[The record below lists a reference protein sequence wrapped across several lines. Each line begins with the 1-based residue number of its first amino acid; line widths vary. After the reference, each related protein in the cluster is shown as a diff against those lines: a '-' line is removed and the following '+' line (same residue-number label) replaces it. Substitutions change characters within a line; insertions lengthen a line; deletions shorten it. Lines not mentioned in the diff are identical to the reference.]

1 MNNFVVNCFTPAAR
15 RPSGWRGRADRENE
29 PVEDAERDWAPHA
42 RVEVPWRQQVERGPR
57 ADRLLRT
64 IEVRVPPRIAEADHV
79 ADRPLAASM
88 ANALAGLRQLD
99 GSHGRR
105 LRSLNQLLLRTE
117 SVASSKIEDVE
128 ASLVDYGR
136 AVLGARSSAS
146 AVSMAAATDALAD
159 VVTQAD
165 VSGVVGLTSLRD
177 AHAVLFRRSVD
188 QQHHAGRFRTV
199 QNWIGGSDYTPR
211 NALYVPPPPDLVPS
225 LLEDLVAF
233 ANRDDVPVLVQ
244 AAVVHAQFE
253 SIHPFVDG
261 NGRIGR
267 TLVHA
272 VLRRRRVTR
281 HLTVPLASALVAH
294 RESYFDALGDYREGL
309 ARPIVA
315 MLTAAVIVATHE
327 SRRTATHLHE
337 IRTDWDARLGPV
349 RRGSPVH
356 RVLIALPEHPTVTVS
371 GLADSLGLE
380 RDEVGAA
387 VDALHAVQILEP
399 APRGLGDRRRGRWE
413 DRVWAARDILDEL
426 ADLDQRIVAVSRLRD
441 D

>member
-1 MNNFVVNCFTPAAR
+1 MDEPA
-15 RPSGWRGRADRENE
+15 
-29 PVEDAERDWAPHA
+29 RDWAPHA

-57 ADRLLRT
+57 ADRQLRS
-64 IEVRVPPRIAEADHV
+64 IEVRVPPRIAAAEHV
-79 ADRPLAASM
+79 ADRPLATSM

-146 AVSMAAATDALAD
+146 AVSVAAATEALAD
-159 VVTQAD
+159 VVAQAD
-165 VSGVVGLTSLRD
+165 VSGVVGLAALRD
-177 AHAVLFRRSVD
+177 AHAVLFRRSID
-188 QQHHAGRFRTV
+188 QQHNAGRFRTV

-211 NALYVPPPPDLVPS
+211 NALYVPPPPELVPE
-225 LLEDLVAF
+225 LLEDLVAY

-294 RESYFDALGDYREGL
+294 RESYFDALGDYREGY
-309 ARPIVA
+309 ARPIVS

-337 IRTDWDARLGPV
+337 VRTDWDARLGPV
-349 RRGSPVH
+349 RRGSPLH
-356 RVLIALPEHPTVTVS
+356 RVLITLPERPTVTVR
-371 GLADSLGLE
+371 GLATHLDVPV
-380 RDEVGAA
+380 DEVAAA
-387 VDALHAVQILEP
+387 VDALQAVQILVP
-399 APRGLGDRRRGRWE
+399 ATRGLGERRRSGAG

-441 D
+441 R